1 MFPLLVPLLSLIATT
16 IVIAPRMFLATRAN
30 HVVEALE
37 AVAVLLSQGKR
48 ITAAYEAVSADL
60 KIPYG
65 NFARW
70 MKNMKRIE
78 VPPWLFLLCF
88 LLISPW
94 MFLAGAIA
102 DPHLVTIVPA
112 WDCSCYSCHC

>member
-1 MFPLLVPLLSLIATT
+1 MPSPLLLVLWMFPLLVPLLSLIATT

-48 ITAAYEAVSADL
+48 ITAANEAVSADL

-78 VPPWLFLLCF
+78 VPPWLFLRCMPMSITCWFHRECLRTYEGRTG
-88 LLISPW
+88 
-94 MFLAGAIA
+94 GA
-102 DPHLVTIVPA
+102 
-112 WDCSCYSCHC
+112 

>member
-1 MFPLLVPLLSLIATT
+1 MPSPLLLVLWMFPLLVPLLSLIATT

-78 VPPWLFLLCF
+78 VPPWLFLRCMPMS
-88 LLISPW
+88 I
-94 MFLAGAIA
+94 
-102 DPHLVTIVPA
+102 T
-112 WDCSCYSCHC
+112 